1 MRILYLGDIMAE
13 PGRAVI
19 ASELAS
25 LREEYA
31 PDLVIAQSENVSH
44 GKSMSAA
51 HMRLLQ
57 KAGVDFFTGGNH
69 SLFRPTMHSLVDNP
83 AEPVICPANLADVPE
98 RWGVKGIETPKG
110 KVLVISLL
118 GAIVP
123 TPMATNNPLQTI
135 DRILEGHP
143 AEEYAAIVVNFHG
156 DYSSEKRVIGYYLDG
171 RVSMVVGDHWHVPTR
186 DAMVLPKGTA
196 HVTDVGMCG
205 VLHSSLGVSWQAIAA
220 RWRDGAPT
228 KNVIAKEGP
237 YQING
242 LLADID
248 PKTHLATAVEPIQK
262 IIPDIR

>member
-19 ASELAS
+19 IDQLAA
-25 LREEYA
+25 LREEYS
-31 PDLVIAQSENVSH
+31 PDVVIAQSENVSH
-44 GKSMSAA
+44 GKSMSTA

-57 KAGVDFFTGGNH
+57 KAGIDFFTGGNH

-83 AEPVICPANLADVPE
+83 AEPVICPANLIDVPE
-98 RWGVKGIETPKG
+98 RWGVKSIDTEKG
-110 KVLVISLL
+110 KVLIISLL

-123 TPMATNNPLQTI
+123 TPIEIKNPLQTI
-135 DRILEGHP
+135 DRILAEHP
-143 AEEYAAIVVNFHG
+143 AEQYAAIVVNFHG

-171 RVSMVVGDHWHVPTR
+171 KASMVVGDHWHVPTR
-186 DAMVLPKGTA
+186 DAMILPNGTA

-205 VLHSSLGVSWQAIAA
+205 VLHSSLGVSWQAIVD
-220 RWRDGAPT
+220 RWRDDAPT
-228 KNVIAKEGP
+228 KNEIAKKGP

-248 PKTHLATAVEPIQK
+248 PATRLATYVEPVQK
-262 IIPDIR
+262 IIQDTV